1 MAHSDSTRRF
11 AALSYCDLAL
21 GFWLDLSA
29 MAFDAEQLRQIEPK
43 MESAFKEM
51 AELEAGAIANADEAR
66 MVGHYW
72 LRAPERAPSEDLSE
86 LIEQA
91 IAQVT
96 VLAEQLQQTGF
107 VNAVIVG
114 IGGSS
119 LGPQLV
125 HEALRG
131 ADDPLRISF
140 VDNTDPAG
148 IDRLVA
154 ELGEAL
160 AKTVTVVVS
169 KSGGTKETRN
179 SMLEMR
185 SAYERAGLDF
195 GPRALAIT
203 QEGSKLDVYASE
215 HGFIARLPMWDW
227 VGGRSSVTSAVGL
240 LPAALHGVDV
250 NAFLAGAAAM
260 DETTRVA
267 RLADNPAALLA
278 AAWYLAGDARGSKA
292 MVVLPYK
299 DCLALIA
306 RYLQQLVMESLGKR
320 EDRSGEVV
328 HQGITVYGNKGSTDQ
343 HAYVQ
348 QLLDGPEDF
357 FVTFIEVLCARE
369 GEQIEVEPG
378 VTSGD
383 YLFGFLQGTRR
394 ALAQRQRQSLTI
406 TLERVDAM
414 RVGAL
419 IALYERAV
427 GLYASLINVNAYH
440 QPAVESGKRAAAEV
454 LSLQSKVVEALSD
467 KASSAEEIAS
477 ALGSDDALGVLFILR
492 QLAANGRAEA
502 SSEASAPYLDT
513 RFKRC

>member
-1 MAHSDSTRRF
+1 MAHSDATARF
-11 AALSYCDLAL
+11 AALSFFDAAL

-29 MAFDAEQLRQIEPK
+29 MALDAEQLEQLEPK
-43 MESAFKEM
+43 MAKAFDEM
-51 AELEAGAIANADEAR
+51 KQLEAGAIANADEER

-72 LRAPERAPSEDLSE
+72 LRAPERAPSDDVRKVIEPAIDQVLDL
-86 LIEQA
+86 A
-91 IAQVT
+91 AQ
-96 VLAEQLQQTGF
+96 LRKTGALH
-107 VNAVIVG
+107 AVMVG

-125 HEALRG
+125 HEALRS
-131 ADDPLRISF
+131 ADDSMRLHF
-140 VDNTDPAG
+140 LDNTDPAG

-154 ELGEAL
+154 ELGAEL

-185 SAYERAGLDF
+185 RVYERAGLEF
-195 GPRALAIT
+195 GPNAVAIT
-203 QEGSKLDVYASE
+203 QEGSKLDAYARE
-215 HGFIARLPMWDW
+215 HGFMARLPMWDW

-240 LPAALHGVDV
+240 LPAALQGVDIKS
-250 NAFLAGAAAM
+250 FLAGAAEM
-260 DETTRVA
+260 DALTRVA

-278 AAWYLAGDARGSKA
+278 AAWYLAGEGKGRKA

-320 EDRSGEVV
+320 EDRAGQVV
-328 HQGITVYGNKGSTDQ
+328 QQGITVYGNKGSTDQ

-348 QLLDGPEDF
+348 QLLDGPDDF
-357 FVTFIEVLCARE
+357 FITFIEVLQARV

-394 ALAQRQRQSLTI
+394 ALAERGRQSLTI
-406 TLERVDAM
+406 SLERVDAK
-414 RVGAL
+414 RIGAL

-440 QPAVESGKRAAAEV
+440 QPAVESGKRAAAQV
-454 LSLQSKVVEALSD
+454 LALQGKVIEALSD
-467 KASSAEEIAS
+467 EARSAQQIASSI
-477 ALGSDDALGVLFILR
+477 GSQDALTVLFILR
-492 QLAANGRAEA
+492 QLAANGRAA
-502 SSEASAPYLDT
+502 AFSEAGKPYPDT
-513 RFKRC
+513 RFSVV